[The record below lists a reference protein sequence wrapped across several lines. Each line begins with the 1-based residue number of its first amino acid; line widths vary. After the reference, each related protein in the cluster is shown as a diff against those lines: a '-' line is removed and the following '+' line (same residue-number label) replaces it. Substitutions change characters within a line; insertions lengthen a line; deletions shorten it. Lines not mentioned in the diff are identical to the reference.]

1 MRKSFIGLNIFLI
14 LLYIGCGSGEITDTA
29 STNDIEIQTKQSLM
43 DESQK
48 KIFLEVS
55 IQNNY
60 TDGVVTKLSDI
71 SLDLT
76 LVPSLVWR

>member
-1 MRKSFIGLNIFLI
+1 MKYEKKFYRIEYIVNFT
-14 LLYIGCGSGEITDTA
+14 LYRLWYGEITDTA

-71 SLDLT
+71 SLDLKR
-76 LVPSLVWR
+76 LYHL